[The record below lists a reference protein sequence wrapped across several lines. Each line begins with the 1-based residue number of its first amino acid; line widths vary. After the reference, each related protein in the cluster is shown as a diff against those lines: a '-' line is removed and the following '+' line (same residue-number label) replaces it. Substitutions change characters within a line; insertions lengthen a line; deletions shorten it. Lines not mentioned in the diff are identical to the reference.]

1 MATIKEDLDFLKDN
15 IELGIDFY
23 EKDDK
28 QMGKDILDRSLTLL
42 KAIVDNIKMIED
54 SENNS

>member
-28 QMGKDILDRSLTLL
+28 EMGKDVLDRSLVLL
-42 KAIVDNIKMIED
+42 KAIVDNIEMIED
-54 SENNS
+54 DER